1 MCNRGG
7 CFGGCDDF
15 LWIIILIFIICNC
28 CGGNEG
34 NKGIGGGPC
43 C

>member
-1 MCNRGG
+1 MGNRGG

-15 LWIIILIFIICNC
+15 IWIIILIFIICCC
-28 CGGNEG
+28 CGGND
-34 NKGIGGGPC
+34 NRGIGNGC